1 VTVSE
6 PESETVY
13 LRGGGVTTDAR
24 HALRLALAF
33 SCAALAV
40 LLVFLVVGAVREG
53 NREDRLRDHGVAVS
67 LTVTSC
73 LGLASGTGAT
83 EYGWDCQGT
92 FALNGRQFNELL
104 HGSNTQ
110 LAVGTV
116 VAAVADPGD
125 PSNVSTAASAKARH
139 ARGSRWI
146 PSGIT
151 LLLLVRL
158 VGPLVRGRRQ
168 PAAL

>member
-1 VTVSE
+1 VTVGE
-6 PESETVY
+6 PETETVY
-13 LRGGGVTTDAR
+13 QRGAGVTTDAR

-33 SCAALAV
+33 SCAGLAL

-53 NREDRLRDHGVAVS
+53 DRESRLRDHGVAVS

-83 EYGWDCQGT
+83 EYSWDCDGT
-92 FALNGRQFNELL
+92 FTLGGRAYNELL
-104 HGSNTQ
+104 HGSNSH
-110 LAVGTV
+110 LPVGTV

-125 PSNVSTAASAKARH
+125 PANVTTTAAARANH

-146 PSGIT
+146 ASAIT
-151 LLLLVRL
+151 LLLLVL
-158 VGPLVRGRRQ
+158 LAVPLVRGRRQ
-168 PAAL
+168 ASVS